1 MSIAHAILTDS
12 QARLWPWIFGR
23 PQQDFHLNE
32 LKRLTGLGSASLQRE
47 LNRLVNAGLITSHTL
62 GNLRLFRANAQS
74 PIYSE
79 LITITQKVLG
89 VSAELL
95 RVLEPYQSHLLWA
108 ALYGSVAKAED
119 TASSDIDVMLVGDKL
134 RLSEVLNWLA
144 PAEQALGRKIN
155 PTLYTVN
162 EFVKRLKE
170 PDSFVNKITKQ
181 PHEVL
186 IGNLDGFRRT
196 QKLSQSRPTQ
206 TRAP

>member
-1 MSIAHAILTDS
+1 M
-12 QARLWPWIFGR
+12 
-23 PQQDFHLNE
+23 
-32 LKRLTGLGSASLQRE
+32 
-47 LNRLVNAGLITSHTL
+47 
-62 GNLRLFRANAQS
+62 
-74 PIYSE
+74 
-79 LITITQKVLG
+79 
-89 VSAELL
+89 
-95 RVLEPYQSHLLWA
+95 
-108 ALYGSVAKAED
+108 
-119 TASSDIDVMLVGDKL
+119 GDKL